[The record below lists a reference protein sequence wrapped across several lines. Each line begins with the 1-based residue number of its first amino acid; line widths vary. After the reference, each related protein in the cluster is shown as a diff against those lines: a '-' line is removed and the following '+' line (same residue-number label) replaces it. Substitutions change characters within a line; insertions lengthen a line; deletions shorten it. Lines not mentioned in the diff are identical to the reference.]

1 MAPAGPLGQRKLRRA
16 TVSRATSSKVGG
28 ELLKNEKKSPWDGQD
43 WMMAWLPDMDVSF
56 NGGTPKT
63 PQYDLF

>member
-28 ELLKNEKKSPWDGQD
+28 ELLKNEKNHLG
-43 WMMAWLPDMDVSF
+43 MD
-56 NGGTPKT
+56 KT
-63 PQYDLF
+63 G

>member
-28 ELLKNEKKSPWDGQD
+28 DLPFSPWDVVDGQD
-43 WMMAWLPDMDVSF
+43 WM
-56 NGGTPKT
+56 T
-63 PQYDLF
+63 

>member
-28 ELLKNEKKSPWDGQD
+28 DLLGMLLGGFLKWWVFPPK
-43 WMMAWLPDMDVSF
+43 WMVKIRE
-56 NGGTPKT
+56 NHIRIR
-63 PQYDLF
+63 